1 MIKLKKIK
9 NTIPDFD
16 AADEN
21 TYYNAMNTAPH
32 TPNDTTAPDAENTMS
47 ARQLLDGQGYHVAK
61 DDIIQKYFD
70 CKADVEQCM
79 AYLHGLYQLTDCP
92 RYTGDRIIPCTCLQ
106 LLHMDNNAMSGA
118 VQFMVYFQ
126 GMHFNVK
133 KALYINFQKYAPIFV
148 RQC

>member
-92 RYTGDRIIPCTCLQ
+92 RYTGDKAPAYNFYIWTTMLCREQCNSWYTSKGCTS
-106 LLHMDNNAMSGA
+106 M
-118 VQFMVYFQ
+118 
-126 GMHFNVK
+126 
-133 KALYINFQKYAPIFV
+133 
-148 RQC
+148 